1 MVRMVAKLCVVL
13 SGLLVA
19 SLGGC
24 GGGGQATSPPDAST
38 VGGGTGGFGGT
49 GGGGTGGQRSTATG
63 ATPLC
68 IPGASVACA
77 CVTGQTGAQTCT
89 SAGIFAA
96 CVCAAPAVDAG
107 NLGETGG
114 TTTVDASSG
123 TGDTGGQVAS
133 SWDAPTASTGGVDA
147 LDTGGQVVV
156 MDGGMLADVG
166 PVDAVYVPTG
176 CGDGIVVS
184 PEQCDDG
191 NTFAGDGC
199 SPTCKVETGHK
210 CSGSPSRC
218 TPTTC
223 GDGKVEGAEGCDD
236 GNTLPFDGCSED
248 CQIELD
254 CSGASCTSQC
264 GDGIVVPPE
273 QCDDGNTIDGD
284 GCSKN
289 CRVEAGWICTQPS
302 LGDKMMVPVI
312 YRDFR
317 FHNPSDFEA
326 GVVGLMSPQPGA
338 VNPALDQDGKPVFSG
353 LASAHIASTS
363 TFAEWYRDVPG
374 VNHTTASKMPLWD
387 NGKGGYANRYGAN
400 GEQWNVTETAYFCG
414 IVGEERLDASGTP
427 IPCTI
432 EVPDADIVA
441 TDCTRLA
448 AKGEEMLTCYEN
460 NGSYSA
466 TFLVSKVDGNPLFF
480 PVDNDT
486 FTPASELRAAQIPPF
501 YDPMATWPFDLDA
514 AGTKRLHNFSFTSEV
529 RYWFLYDKTKTY
541 ILDFVGDD
549 DVWVFINKKLAVDL
563 GGVHTAVEGSVKLD
577 ATTASSLGLVDGNV
591 YEIAVFQAERQSDS
605 SSFKLTLGGFNAAPS
620 DCTPCG
626 DASTA
631 GDGGCSNETDSP
643 ADAAGPI

>member
-1 MVRMVAKLCVVL
+1 VQWQ
-13 SGLLVA
+13 S
-19 SLGGC
+19 
-24 GGGGQATSPPDAST
+24 
-38 VGGGTGGFGGT
+38 
-49 GGGGTGGQRSTATG
+49 
-63 ATPLC
+63 
-68 IPGASVACA
+68 
-77 CVTGQTGAQTCT
+77 
-89 SAGIFAA
+89 
-96 CVCAAPAVDAG
+96 
-107 NLGETGG
+107 E
-114 TTTVDASSG
+114 
-123 TGDTGGQVAS
+123 QVHAH
-133 SWDAPTASTGGVDA
+133 V
-147 LDTGGQVVV
+147 
-156 MDGGMLADVG
+156 
-166 PVDAVYVPTG
+166 
-176 CGDGIVVS
+176 
-184 PEQCDDG
+184 
-191 NTFAGDGC
+191 
-199 SPTCKVETGHK
+199 
-210 CSGSPSRC
+210 
-218 TPTTC
+218 C

-236 GNTLPFDGCSED
+236 GNTMPFDGCSED

-338 VNPALDQDGKPVFSG
+338 WSTPPSTRTESPSSPAWLVLTSR
-353 LASAHIASTS
+353 ATS
-363 TFAEWYRDVPG
+363 TFAEWYRDTPG
-374 VNHTTASKMPLWD
+374 VNHTTASKMALWN
-387 NGKGGYANRYGAN
+387 NGKGGYVNRYGAN

-591 YEIAVFQAERQSDS
+591 YEIAVFQAERQTTES
-605 SSFKLTLGGFNAAPS
+605 SYKLTLTGFNSASKLCAPCS
-620 DCTPCG
+620 GTGPCG
-626 DASTA
+626 YSAALDA
-631 GDGGCSNETDSP
+631 GGTGGTTGSSGHHEHGLSDHLGLGRHYRGQLDDRHRRDIGGIHDSESHRH
-643 ADAAGPI
+643 AVAQGNDSRSDKHGRR